1 MERVTMFY
9 NKALVGSCN
18 IKSEEKIQCHHVVI
32 TCMYSRACHK
42 DTVNLKHL
50 TSIIYF
56 LSNLCY

>member
-1 MERVTMFY
+1 MEQVTMFY

-42 DTVNLKHL
+42 EH
-50 TSIIYF
+50 
-56 LSNLCY
+56 C